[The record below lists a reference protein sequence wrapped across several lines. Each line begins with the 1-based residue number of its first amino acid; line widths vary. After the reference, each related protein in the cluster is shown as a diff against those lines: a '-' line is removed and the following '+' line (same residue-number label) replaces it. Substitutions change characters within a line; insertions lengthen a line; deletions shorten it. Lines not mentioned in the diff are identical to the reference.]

1 MKEAQNLTVSLEPD
15 NAHTTKTVELG
26 RFFVWD
32 KNGEMVGSMALSAR
46 IVMGIKTWHYTGAV
60 EEIAREI
67 NAKIRQWQAEQIA
80 VAMKTG
86 APDETH

>member
-1 MKEAQNLTVSLEPD
+1 MNDKQHITVSLEPD
-15 NAHTTKTVELG
+15 NDHTTKTVELG

-46 IVMGIKTWHYTGAV
+46 IVMGIKAWHYTGAV

-67 NAKIRQWQAEQIA
+67 NAKIRQWQAEQIV
-80 VAMKTG
+80 VAMEKESPN
-86 APDETH
+86 A